1 MAVRFTDN
9 SKQVLAQLEDNVSAA
24 LEAMGVKAVGA
35 VVDQMQ
41 TGYVRPIWKTG
52 DLQRDVNFEVERSGK
67 DTVDIGNSLDY
78 ASYVHDGTHKM
89 GGRPYLSD
97 GIMKNADEIFAVG
110 QAYLKKGF

>member
-1 MAVRFTDN
+1 MAFRFVDH
-9 SKQVLAQLEDNVSAA
+9 SQEVLKRLEDNKPAA

-35 VVDQMQ
+35 VVNQMQ

-52 DLQRDVNFEVERSGK
+52 DLQRDVSFEVERSGK

-78 ASYVHDGTHKM
+78 APHVHEGTYKM
-89 GGRPYLSD
+89 AGRAYLSD

>member
-1 MAVRFTDN
+1 MAVHFTDN
-9 SKQVLAQLEDNVSAA
+9 SKQVLAQLEDNVPAA

-35 VVDQMQ
+35 VVNQMQ

-52 DLQRDVNFEVERSGK
+52 DLQRDVSYEVERSGK

-78 ASYVHDGTHKM
+78 APYVHDGTHLV

-97 GIMKNADEIFAVG
+97 GIMKEADEIFAVG
-110 QAYLKKGF
+110 QEYLKKGF

>member
-1 MAVRFTDN
+1 MDFRFVDH
-9 SKQVLAQLEDNVSAA
+9 SQKVLNQLEDNVPAA

-35 VVDQMQ
+35 VVNQMQ
-41 TGYVRPIWKTG
+41 SGYVHPIWKTG
-52 DLQRDVNFEVERSGK
+52 DLQRDVSYEVERNGK

-78 ASYVHDGTHKM
+78 APYVHDGTYKM

>member
-9 SKQVLAQLEDNVSAA
+9 SKQVLAQLEGNVQVA
-24 LEAMGVKAVGA
+24 LAAMGVKAVGA

-52 DLQRDVNFEVERSGK
+52 DLQRDVSYEVERSGK

-78 ASYVHDGTHKM
+78 APYVHDGTHKM